1 MRIKPPKSAKRC
13 AELLKSMG
21 RESILSY
28 EWLRT
33 GKKDLGAELERA
45 DRKCLKSLLL
55 LTLIFALAAVLLPA
69 QEPRQLTEI
78 ARPGHGSAAL
88 ELDLKAR
95 IESADGLIEA
105 DTPFEIEPA
114 ELTEEGA
121 EEIFL
126 LCEEWLRKT
135 VKGGSESL
143 DKVSGDLFFPDRW
156 EDEEVLL
163 SWQSLDP
170 GILKDDGSLRLWG
183 REDGTLVRAEC
194 VMMTDRFSKEVIFE
208 FILMPS
214 LADPSFALAAEA
226 RAAAAA
232 ASAQDSDVIMLPSEL
247 EGEPVTWMSVS
258 GAVIPQ
264 AALMFIAA
272 AALMWAGRYSG
283 LKERLRKEAAEFED
297 QIEEVMTQLV
307 LLLDAGLVV
316 SAALDRIAAPEGR
329 ERGPL
334 FRAMA
339 DIKEEC
345 DRSNASF
352 IQSFYSY
359 SITTGSREL
368 IRFASLIRDGSL
380 RGSGLSQKLSAESG
394 RMHDSRLNR
403 AKGKARELET
413 RLCMPLMLLLISLLA
428 IAAGPVLIGM

>member
-1 MRIKPPKSAKRC
+1 
-13 AELLKSMG
+13 
-21 RESILSY
+21 
-28 EWLRT
+28 
-33 GKKDLGAELERA
+33 
-45 DRKCLKSLLL
+45 
-55 LTLIFALAAVLLPA
+55 
-69 QEPRQLTEI
+69 
-78 ARPGHGSAAL
+78 
-88 ELDLKAR
+88 
-95 IESADGLIEA
+95 
-105 DTPFEIEPA
+105 
-114 ELTEEGA
+114 
-121 EEIFL
+121 
-126 LCEEWLRKT
+126 
-135 VKGGSESL
+135 
-143 DKVSGDLFFPDRW
+143 
-156 EDEEVLL
+156 
-163 SWQSLDP
+163 
-170 GILKDDGSLRLWG
+170 
-183 REDGTLVRAEC
+183 
-194 VMMTDRFSKEVIFE
+194 
-208 FILMPS
+208 
-214 LADPSFALAAEA
+214 
-226 RAAAAA
+226 
-232 ASAQDSDVIMLPSEL
+232 MLPSEL

-380 RGSGLSQKLSAESG
+380 RGSGLSQKLSVESG

-403 AKGKARELET
+403 AKGKARALET